1 MLNEL
6 VIKGIGQY
14 LLKTKDKGLILL
26 PKFDFCL
33 DMIVDADFFSLWHQE
48 FSQPW
53 DFALP
58 QTRDII
64 AYCGCPIQWA
74 SKLQTEMALG
84 TPESEYIALSMAN
97 SQASTITVLSH
108 CAPQNSL
115 SLINRIIAW

>member
-48 FSQPW
+48 FSQP
-53 DFALP
+53 
-58 QTRDII
+58 
-64 AYCGCPIQWA
+64 
-74 SKLQTEMALG
+74 
-84 TPESEYIALSMAN
+84 
-97 SQASTITVLSH
+97 
-108 CAPQNSL
+108 
-115 SLINRIIAW
+115 